1 MYLVILVKKLSTIFD
16 RIVDGMA
23 VLAFLVIVFVMF
35 SVSVEVTARYVFNI
49 PVSWVHETTEYSLL
63 FMTMLAATWV
73 LKGERHVR
81 MEVVFNRFSLRTRFM
96 LNTVTSIIMAIV
108 FMIAIWY
115 GTIATVIFYQTDRYT
130 GILVEL
136 PLWVIM
142 LVVPICSFFLSIQ
155 LMRRAY
161 SNFRSFMESA

>member
-73 LKGERHVR
+73 LKSERHVK
-81 MEVVFNRFSLRTRFM
+81 MEVVFNRFRLRTRFM

-108 FMIAIWY
+108 FMVAIWY
-115 GTIATVIFYQTDRYT
+115 GTIATVIFFQTDRYT

-142 LVVPICSFFLSIQ
+142 LVIPICSFFLSIQ